1 MRCPVCEGNYYEK
14 EVILDDGT
22 GPEYYCE
29 YCDEGKIGLFRWI
42 KYYVENWYAEKEWEP
57 FTEWRKRK

>member
-29 YCDEGKIGLFRWI
+29 YCDYGKVGLFRWI
-42 KYYVENWYAEKEWEP
+42 KYHVEIWWGN
-57 FTEWRKRK
+57 R